1 MNRAPVKGA
10 GIVQASWAGTA
21 AFAVTAGLAAAFSGA
36 GIVALCVAL
45 ALFVAGCAAFAAAYA
60 RAVGRSRLEEISVLQ
75 LFFLGG
81 AAPPDVRRHLLGAA
95 AVQVVVG
102 FATAG
107 ARPNTS
113 LAFGILVP
121 VYGVG
126 LAGLWGARHGTFPPR
141 RRKSPPPSR
150 P

>member
-1 MNRAPVKGA
+1 MKGRR
-10 GIVQASWAGTA
+10 IVRASWAGTA
-21 AFAVTAGLAAAFSGA
+21 VFAVTAGAAVVFSAA
-36 GIVALCVAL
+36 GIVALGVAL
-45 ALFVAGCAAFAAAYA
+45 ALFAAGCAAFAAAYY
-60 RAVGRSRLEEISVLQ
+60 RAVGRSRLEEISVLP

-81 AAPPDVRRHLLGAA
+81 AAPAGVRRLLLGAV
-95 AVQVVVG
+95 AVQVVVA
-102 FATAG
+102 FTTAG

-141 RRKSPPPSR
+141 RREPKPPSR
-150 P
+150 R

>member
-1 MNRAPVKGA
+1 VNGA
-10 GIVQASWAGTA
+10 KIVWASWAGTA
-21 AFAVTAGLAAAFSGA
+21 AFASTAGLAAVFSGTA
-36 GIVALCVAL
+36 IVALCVAL
-45 ALFVAGCAAFAAAYA
+45 ALFVAGCAAFASAFA

-81 AAPPDVRRHLLGAA
+81 AAPAAVRRALIGAVV
-95 AVQVVVG
+95 VQVVVA

-107 ARPNTS
+107 LRPNTS

-126 LAGLWGARHGTFPPR
+126 LAGMWGARHGDFPPR
-141 RRKSPPPSR
+141 RRRPPPPSR
-150 P
+150 R